1 MVIYNVKKMGKESLL
16 DILLA
21 DGLLDAEQIRSI
33 KSKEALQRSKML
45 KSKTHGI
52 RHNIAHQSFISLID
66 IIESLRITSQ
76 KNDGKV
82 ITSDT
87 IMSAVASHLNM
98 PFLKIDPLKLDYEV
112 VTQIISKPYAIKH
125 QIVPIALSGNILT
138 VATSDPFDMEA
149 VDWIERVTGHKV
161 EVAVTTKAD
170 ILKIIAEFFGFKSA
184 ITSANAEFNVITDLG
199 NLEQFV
205 NLKSITELEATDQH
219 IVNAV
224 EYLLHYAYS
233 SRASD
238 IHIEPKRDFSL
249 IRFRIDGILHNIH
262 KIPKAV
268 HPPIIS
274 RIKTLARMD
283 IAEKRKPQDGRIKTA
298 HEGKEVE
305 LRISTLPVAFG
316 EKVVVR
322 IFDPVVLMKNVEE
335 LGFYPKETKLVNSFI
350 ANTNGIILST
360 GPTGSGK
367 TTTLYS
373 LLKILSTSE
382 VNVSTIEDPIEM
394 VYEGF
399 NQTAVHPQIDLTFAN
414 CLRTIL
420 RQDPD
425 IIMVGE
431 IRDLETAEN
440 AIQAALTG
448 HLVLSTLHTND
459 APSSITRLIDL
470 GVQPF
475 LINATVLGI
484 IAQRLVRKVCDHCKE
499 EYHITKDECYVLK
512 IDYEKVKN
520 YKVSLG
526 RGCEECRGTGYL
538 GRTGIFEVMEI
549 NEKIRE
555 EIHEKSSPLHIKK
568 IAQSQGMSTLKD
580 NAIRK
585 LLQGITTVD
594 EVLRVTG
601 LSY

>member
-1 MVIYNVKKMGKESLL
+1 MKENGKEMLL
-16 DILLA
+16 NILTA
-21 DGLLDAEQIRSI
+21 NGLLNAGQVQLIS
-33 KSKEALQRSKML
+33 SKEALLRSKLL
-45 KSKTHGI
+45 KARTQGQ
-52 RHNIAHQSFISLID
+52 RHHSGEPSVVTLID
-66 IIESLRITSQ
+66 IIESLKITSSGAE
-76 KNDGKV
+76 GKLLSAE
-82 ITSDT
+82 I
-87 IMSAVASHLNM
+87 IMMTVANHLNK

-112 VTQIISKPYAIKH
+112 VTQVISKPYAIKH
-125 QIVPIALSGNILT
+125 QIVPIALSDNLLT
-138 VATSDPFDMEA
+138 VATADPFDMEA
-149 VDWIERVTGHKV
+149 VDWIQRTSGYKV
-161 EVAVTTKAD
+161 DIVVTTKAD
-170 ILKIIAEFFGFKSA
+170 ILKIITEFFGFKSA
-184 ITSANAEFNVITDLG
+184 ITSANKEIGSKTDFA

-205 NLKSITELEATDQH
+205 NLKSISELEATDQH

-262 KIPKAV
+262 KVPKAV
-268 HPPIIS
+268 HPPITS
-274 RIKTLARMD
+274 RIKMLARMD
-283 IAEKRKPQDGRIKTA
+283 IAEKRRPQDGRIKTA

-316 EKVVVR
+316 EKVVIR
-322 IFDPVVLMKNVEE
+322 IFDPVILMKEIE
-335 LGFYPKETKLVNSFI
+335 DIGFFPKEMQLVKSFI
-350 ANTNGIILST
+350 TNTNGIILST

-399 NQTAVHPQIDLTFAN
+399 NQTAVHTQIDLTFAN
-414 CLRTIL
+414 CLRTLL

-425 IIMVGE
+425 ILMVGE
-431 IRDLETAEN
+431 IRDLDTAEN
-440 AIQAALTG
+440 AIQASLTG

-475 LINATVLGI
+475 LINATVIGV
-484 IAQRLVRKVCDHCKE
+484 IAQRLVRKVCPHCKE
-499 EYHITKDECYVLK
+499 EYNLTKDECYILK
-512 IDYEKVKN
+512 LDYEKVKN
-520 YKVSLG
+520 YKVSIG
-526 RGCEECRGTGYL
+526 RGCEECRSTGYL

-549 NEKIRE
+549 DEKIRE
-555 EIHEKSSPLHIKK
+555 QIHEKASPLTIKK
-568 IAQSQGMSTLKD
+568 TAQSQGMNTLRE
-580 NAIRK
+580 NAIKK

-594 EVLRVTG
+594 EVIRVTG

>member
-1 MVIYNVKKMGKESLL
+1 MKEKSNKSLL
-16 DILLA
+16 EILSA
-21 DGLLDAEQIRSI
+21 EGLLNDEQLKLI
-33 KSKEALQRSKML
+33 KSRESLQRSKIL
-45 KSKTHGI
+45 KSKTPGV
-52 RHNIAHQSFISLID
+52 RHTIIDQSLVSLID
-66 IIESLRITSQ
+66 IIGSLKLTSPKTNGKTITA
-76 KNDGKV
+76 D
-82 ITSDT
+82 I
-87 IMSAVASHLNM
+87 IMMTVAKHLNLS
-98 PFLKIDPLKLDYEV
+98 FLKIDPLKLNYEV
-112 VTQIISKPYAIKH
+112 VTQIISRPYAMRH
-125 QIVPIALSGNILT
+125 LIVPIALSDNTLT
-138 VATSDPFDMEA
+138 IATADPLDNEA
-149 VDWIERVTGHKV
+149 VDWIERVLGYKV
-161 EVAVTTKAD
+161 EVVVTTKED
-170 ILKIIAEFFGFKSA
+170 IIKIITEFYGFKSA
-184 ITSANAEFNVITDLG
+184 ITLANKEIDTKTDLG
-199 NLEQFV
+199 NLEQYV
-205 NLKSITELEATDQH
+205 KLKSITELEATDQH

-262 KIPKAV
+262 KIPKTV
-268 HPPIIS
+268 HAPIVS
-274 RIKTLARMD
+274 RVKMLARMD
-283 IAEKRKPQDGRIKTA
+283 IAEKRRPQDGRIKTA
-298 HEGKEVE
+298 YEGKEVE
-305 LRISTLPVAFG
+305 LRISSIPVAFG
-316 EKVVVR
+316 EKIVIR
-322 IFDPVVLMKNVEE
+322 IFDPVVLMQEIE
-335 LGFYPKETKLVNSFI
+335 DLGFFQKEMKLVKSFI
-350 ANTNGIILST
+350 ANTHGIILVT

-399 NQTAVHPQIDLTFAN
+399 NQTAVHPQIDFTFAN
-414 CLRTIL
+414 CLRTLL

-459 APSSITRLIDL
+459 ASSSITRLIDL
-470 GVQPF
+470 GVPLF
-475 LINATVLGI
+475 LINATLIGV
-484 IAQRLVRKVCDHCKE
+484 IAQRLVRKVCPNCKE
-499 EYHITKDECYVLK
+499 EYNLTKDECYILK

-520 YKVSLG
+520 YRVSLG

-538 GRTGIFEVMEI
+538 GRTGIFEVMEMTD
-549 NEKIRE
+549 KIRE
-555 EIHEKSSPLHIKK
+555 EVHEKTVPLNIKK
-568 IAQSQGMSTLKD
+568 IAQGQGMNTLKE
-580 NAIRK
+580 NAIKK

-601 LSY
+601 LSA

>member
-1 MVIYNVKKMGKESLL
+1 MKEKVKESLL
-16 DILLA
+16 EILFLE
-21 DGLLDAEQIRSI
+21 GLLDEDQIRLI
-33 KSKEALQRSKML
+33 KSKEVLQRSKIL
-45 KSKTHGI
+45 KSKTQGI
-52 RHNIAHQSFISLID
+52 RRNLVDQSFISLID
-66 IIESLRITSQ
+66 IIESLKITSL

-82 ITSDT
+82 VTSDV
-87 IMSAVASHLNM
+87 IMTAVARHLNL

-112 VTQIISKPYAIKH
+112 VTQIISRPYAIKH
-125 QIVPIALSGNILT
+125 QIVPIGLSDNTLT
-138 VATSDPFDMEA
+138 VATSEPFDMEA
-149 VDWIERVTGHKV
+149 VDWIERVTGYKV

-170 ILKIIAEFFGFKSA
+170 IMKIITEFFGFKSA
-184 ITSANAEFNVITDLG
+184 ITSANKEFNVMTDLG
-199 NLEQFV
+199 NLEQYV
-205 NLKSITELEATDQH
+205 KLKSITELEATDQH

-283 IAEKRKPQDGRIKTA
+283 IAEKRKPQDGRIKTD

-322 IFDPVVLMKNVEE
+322 IFDPVVLMKDIED
-335 LGFYPKETKLVNSFI
+335 LGFYPKETKLVKSFI
-350 ANTNGIILST
+350 TNTNGIILST

-399 NQTAVHPQIDLTFAN
+399 NQTAVHSQIDLTFAN
-414 CLRTIL
+414 CLRTLL

-484 IAQRLVRKVCDHCKE
+484 IAQRLARKVCVHCKE
-499 EYHITKDECYVLK
+499 EYHITKDECYILK
-512 IDYEKVKN
+512 IDYEKVKH

-549 NEKIRE
+549 TEKIRE
-555 EIHEKSSPLHIKK
+555 EVHEKSSPVDIKK
-568 IAQSQGMSTLKD
+568 VAQSQGMNTLRE